1 MLTVLFSQEC
11 ASDITS
17 CTPSSP
23 RVFNELRNWVQKA
36 SFLVSR
42 RRSRGPRGDSNRNNR
57 LVHHPVVRPRFAG
70 DRVEED
76 KREIQRCQIPV
87 SELCDLL
94 VQARADPRHLRLG
107 GCELAPS
114 AFARSSTFR
123 VETPCKYPSIITANN
138 A

>member
-1 MLTVLFSQEC
+1 MLTVFFSQEW
-11 ASDITS
+11 ALDITS
-17 CTPSSP
+17 STPWSP

-36 SFLVSR
+36 SFLLSR

-57 LVHHPVVRPRFAG
+57 LVHHPVVHARFAG
-70 DRVEED
+70 NCVEEH
-76 KREIQRCQIPV
+76 KREIQRCQMPV

-107 GCELAPS
+107 GPELRPS
-114 AFARSSTFR
+114 PFTRLSTFR
-123 VETPCKYPSIITANN
+123 VETPCKYPSIATANN